1 MAAADALPVPIKNTA
16 FRLYFEVR
24 KNDGTLITT
33 WTGQDSE
40 VSLDGAAYADCTNE
54 ATEIGTSGTG
64 YIDLTSTE
72 MNADFVFYKL
82 TVTNTDALVTVI
94 PIVTTVG
101 GEIPADPTGI
111 RAALGLATANL
122 DTQLTAIDTV
132 VDSVLVDTAV
142 IGALGAG
149 LTAIP
154 WNASWDAEVQSEVAD
169 ALTVYDPPTNAELDS
184 GLAALNDLS
193 AAEMRTALGLGS
205 ANLDTQLADLPTNAE
220 LATALAS
227 ADDAVLAALAT
238 VDSNVDSILVD
249 TVDIQAKTDQL
260 QFTGGVGVEKV
271 NSYDA
276 DANADLATLLSRTAG
291 GVTVVSQST
300 TPTGTTRI
308 GKGKRYTGSDR
319 LTYTSDTQRD
329 LSTNTLVALQFNGK
343 SFTADSITGSAGAW
357 TILVP
362 LTNVET
368 DALFLGTFD
377 GELSVYDTSP
387 NPDQEIPEL
396 AKFKVTVYA
405 NV

>member
-1 MAAADALPVPIKNTA
+1 MADAVIAPSATTRLRYQFTVDGAVSDVPTVTA
-16 FRLYFEVR
+16 TETEP
-24 KNDGTLITT
+24 DGTINNLSNPTL
-33 WTGQDSE
+33 QND
-40 VSLDGAAYADCTNE
+40 
-54 ATEIGTSGTG
+54 
-64 YIDLTSTE
+64 
-72 MNADFVFYKL
+72 
-82 TVTNTDALVTVI
+82 
-94 PIVTTVG
+94 
-101 GEIPADPTGI
+101 PADPSYI
-111 RAALGLATANL
+111 L
-122 DTQLTAIDTV
+122 DYSNADEGDYYVKFLTSDTNCDQYPGV
-132 VDSVLVDTAV
+132 AFYVTVEAGGAVDLTPVMDVLD
-142 IGALGAG
+142 
-149 LTAIP
+149 
-154 WNASWDAEVQSEVAD
+154 
-169 ALTVYDPPTNAELDS
+169 
-184 GLAALNDLS
+184 
-193 AAEMRTALGLGS
+193 
-205 ANLDTQLADLPTNAE
+205 
-220 LATALAS
+220 
-227 ADDAVLAALAT
+227 
-238 VDSNVDSILVD
+238 
-249 TVDIQAKTDQL
+249 KFH
-260 QFTGGVGVEKV
+260 FTGGVGVEKV

>member
-1 MAAADALPVPIKNTA
+1 MADFLGDFAAGASVVLWWNTNAIAGESITRATDGSIRIYKGSSDTQRSSSAGITDTEDADGVTGVH
-16 FRLYFEVR
+16 RL
-24 KNDGTLITT
+24 
-33 WTGQDSE
+33 S
-40 VSLDGAAYADCTNE
+40 
-54 ATEIGTSGTG
+54 
-64 YIDLTSTE
+64 IDLS
-72 MNADFVFYKL
+72 D
-82 TVTNTDALVTVI
+82 NTDAGFYAAGSDYAVVLVGADIDGKTVNH
-94 PIVTTVG
+94 
-101 GEIPADPTGI
+101 
-111 RAALGLATANL
+111 ALGQFSIENRNNKVNL
-122 DTQLTAIDTV
+122 VQWLGVAPLELTTQ
-132 VDSVLVDTAV
+132 
-142 IGALGAG
+142 
-149 LTAIP
+149 
-154 WNASWDAEVQSEVAD
+154 
-169 ALTVYDPPTNAELDS
+169 
-184 GLAALNDLS
+184 
-193 AAEMRTALGLGS
+193 
-205 ANLDTQLADLPTNAE
+205 
-220 LATALAS
+220 
-227 ADDAVLAALAT
+227 
-238 VDSNVDSILVD
+238 
-249 TVDIQAKTDQL
+249 
-260 QFTGGVGVEKV
+260 KV

>member
-1 MAAADALPVPIKNTA
+1 MADAVIAPSATTRLRYQFTVDGVVSAVPTVTA
-16 FRLYFEVR
+16 TETEP
-24 KNDGTLITT
+24 DGTINNLSNPTL
-33 WTGQDSE
+33 Q
-40 VSLDGAAYADCTNE
+40 N
-54 ATEIGTSGTG
+54 SGTDPS
-64 YIDLTSTE
+64 YILDYSNADEGDYYVKFLTSDT
-72 MNADFVFYKL
+72 NCDQYPGVAFY
-82 TVTNTDALVTVI
+82 VTVEAGAGGTVDAN
-94 PIVTTVG
+94 IVTW
-101 GEIPADPTGI
+101 
-111 RAALGLATANL
+111 LG
-122 DTQLTAIDTV
+122 
-132 VDSVLVDTAV
+132 
-142 IGALGAG
+142 
-149 LTAIP
+149 
-154 WNASWDAEVQSEVAD
+154 VAPL
-169 ALTVYDPPTNAELDS
+169 ALTS
-184 GLAALNDLS
+184 
-193 AAEMRTALGLGS
+193 
-205 ANLDTQLADLPTNAE
+205 Q
-220 LATALAS
+220 
-227 ADDAVLAALAT
+227 
-238 VDSNVDSILVD
+238 
-249 TVDIQAKTDQL
+249 
-260 QFTGGVGVEKV
+260 KV
-271 NSYDA
+271 NSFDA